1 MKFVSASSALVVSS
15 VDAQCSLHV
24 SLFHEHFAFLRMSPC
39 VF

>member
-24 SLFHEHFAFLRMSPC
+24 SLFDEHFAVFRMSLR

>member
-24 SLFHEHFAFLRMSPC
+24 SLFDEHFAVFRTSLR